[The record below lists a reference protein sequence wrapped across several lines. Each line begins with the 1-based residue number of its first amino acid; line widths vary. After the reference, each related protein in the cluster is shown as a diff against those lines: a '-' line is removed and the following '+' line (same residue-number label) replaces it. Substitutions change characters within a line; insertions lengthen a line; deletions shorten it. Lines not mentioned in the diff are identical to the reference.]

1 MINFSSKKNKKILV
15 IVISIMILAMV
26 APLVLSSVLGIL

>member
-15 IVISIMILAMV
+15 IVIAIMVIAMV
-26 APLVLSSVLGIL
+26 APLLMSALLGIL